1 MRLNN
6 KGFAISTMLYGL
18 LIIAVLLIFMLLSIV
33 AFNKKSNDDFVRQV
47 EQELLTIKD
56 NTKTCSE
63 TN

>member
-33 AFNKKSNDDFVRQV
+33 AFNKKSSDDFVRQV